1 MKIIVL
7 IVVQLLSLL
16 LYVNSNNNIGNINS
30 NTLTGSRI
38 KSYLKD
44 QDEAKLPWP
53 ATFFVNMLKKDNNSN
68 KYNNSILIIPK
79 SNSFINHPIVSKTID
94 FIKHYGSPI
103 LVWIRSHR
111 RTYAI
116 VGRAT
121 VFTLIGVFLLRKVSK
136 WYKGMAE
143 FELLLDQT
151 DYDYQ
156 SFGCILN
163 GIGGSLVSSI
173 NQTAVSEFKYT
184 YLYRRLSAALDSP
197 CFPQTMSEYCIQTG
211 RDIALLIGEV
221 DSRMRGRRNRLK
233 QAQNDEEQREEG
245 NNKMQSAGINL
256 HEQILLTG
264 MQRGIT
270 LLQVRQGDVF
280 LRLSRAELLKAAN
293 TVEDLLTLW
302 RASLATKTQSLRLP
316 LPRFLRKWD
325 MQSRGRYR
333 QRVRLGNSDN
343 NVTRY
348 RDDRHMYSNG
358 NGYTNGNSYSNGNGY
373 LGGHDSYEMNES
385 ENMVQGSF
393 GERDAFNSALPM
405 LEEIQRGLYAMV
417 GQIQMHLDSLQT
429 IQEQLVGL
437 DLLSTSSE
445 TAWNFMDDWVAES
458 LVTCSNSLALLLVV
472 EKIDG
477 TSKHFSITPEKKKIE
492 ELKEK
497 VITNTLISNS
507 TSSIQKDDTK
517 DIILVPAETPSS
529 SLHHGE
535 LPYSCSAFTLALLC
549 RLASYDDIAGV
560 QGCIK
565 LGEFLVPSDVETI
578 IEKCLIRSDSFAQAI
593 ESVGDDISSS
603 RPWDHVRS
611 SDLKASQNFTDTL
624 QEKLSRREGPDK
636 LWAREISY
644 THHRGKGNLL
654 APRSTNHNLVQI
666 LHTGEIGVPDERG
679 NAILIGFMNLS
690 DVPFCNGCSYTTRWS
705 FETVSI
711 NQDETS
717 ESIVLEDNAT
727 AYDTSK
733 KPSSFLNS
741 WWNMLFTRGTRS
753 ASTTPVSITNNT
765 TSGNNAVTKVS
776 VTLDVRCPTS
786 MYQSMITAGI
796 VRELK
801 LLVEHW
807 RVKATSIL
815 IEPAGWADLNK
826 QLPPGEAD
834 LLDSIGR
841 NSTDEYDNT
850 NINSYTKINTNTK
863 LQEQNKLKKITAQNR
878 RVGFFFRPEV
888 PKLNEIIGTVQ
899 RQVQGSGFN
908 NTKINSLDI
917 VPENSFVNMDTL
929 STELNKLRGQWRLG
943 ALVLRDLTKAPTH
956 FIDYL
961 ENSGLKKKSRRG
973 LSSILQFRLLF
984 RIVSWSGASVGALLA
999 ARNYND
1005 IAGATDA
1012 LMYHL
1017 KDFAE
1022 VF

>member
-1 MKIIVL
+1 MKI
-7 IVVQLLSLL
+7 LL
-16 LYVNSNNNIGNINS
+16 LLLILLYIIIYVNSNNNLINIISNS
-30 NTLTGSRI
+30 NSMSGLRI
-38 KSYLKD
+38 KSYTKD
-44 QDEAKLPWP
+44 QEEAKLPWP
-53 ATFFVNMLKKDNNSN
+53 ATFFVNMLKNDKNNNNNINSN
-68 KYNNSILIIPK
+68 SIIIPK
-79 SNSFINHPIVSKTID
+79 SNTFINHPIISKTID

-103 LVWIRSHR
+103 LIWLRSHK

-121 VFTLIGVFLLRKVSK
+121 VFTMIGVFLLRKISN

-197 CFPQTMSEYCIQTG
+197 CFPQTMSDYSIQTG

-233 QAQNDEEQREEG
+233 QAQNDDEQREEG
-245 NNKMQSAGINL
+245 NNKIQSVAVINL

-270 LLQVRQGDVF
+270 LLQVRQADAF

-325 MQSRGRYR
+325 MQSRGRYK
-333 QRVRLGNSDN
+333 QRVRYDDN
-343 NVTRY
+343 NGNVTRIGY
-348 RDDRHMYSNG
+348 KDERYMYSNG
-358 NGYTNGNSYSNGNGY
+358 NGYSNGNSYSNGNGY

-405 LEEIQRGLYAMV
+405 LEEIQRGLYAMA

-437 DLLSTSSE
+437 DLSTTSSNS
-445 TAWNFMDDWVAES
+445 AWNFMDDWVAEA

-477 TSKHFSITPEKKKIE
+477 TSKHFSIAPEKKKIE

-497 VITNTLISNS
+497 IVIDSNTLSENIKSNS
-507 TSSIQKDDTK
+507 K
-517 DIILVPAETPSS
+517 DIIDESKDIALVPSETPSS

-535 LPYSCSAFTLALLC
+535 LPYSCSALTLALLC

-560 QGCIK
+560 QGCIN
-565 LGEFLVPSDVETI
+565 LGEFLIPADVETVV
-578 IEKCLIRSDSFAQAI
+578 EKCLIRSDSFAQAI
-593 ESVGDDISSS
+593 ESVGDDVSSS

-624 QEKLSRREGPDK
+624 QEKLSRREEPDK

-666 LHTGEIGVPDERG
+666 LHTGEIGVPDQKG

-690 DVPFCNGCSYTTRWS
+690 EVPFCHGCTYTTRWS

-711 NQDETS
+711 KEDDHNS
-717 ESIVLEDNAT
+717 ESIVSIEDNT
-727 AYDTSK
+727 NINMQNE
-733 KPSSFLNS
+733 KPSSFLNTL
-741 WWNMLFTRGTRS
+741 WNVLLGRGNKNITIVPMK
-753 ASTTPVSITNNT
+753 TTNNN
-765 TSGNNAVTKVS
+765 SISANSNASNGMTKVS
-776 VTLDVRCPTS
+776 VTLDIRCPAS

-796 VRELK
+796 VRDLK
-801 LLVEHW
+801 TLVEHW
-807 RVKATSIL
+807 RAKATTIL
-815 IEPAGWADLNK
+815 VEPAGWADLNK

-834 LLDSIGR
+834 LLDSIGH
-841 NSTDEYDNT
+841 NSTDEYDST
-850 NINSYTKINTNTK
+850 STDINTKFDTTATRH
-863 LQEQNKLKKITAQNR
+863 EPNKLLKVSQQSRK
-878 RVGFFFRPEV
+878 VGFFFRPEV
-888 PKLNEIIGTVQ
+888 PKLNEIIVNVQ
-899 RQVQGSGFN
+899 RQVQGAAFN
-908 NTKINSLDI
+908 GSKMTNTLDI
-917 VPENSFVNMDTL
+917 PENNLVNMDTL
-929 STELNKLRGQWRLG
+929 STELSKLRGQWRLG
-943 ALVLRDLTKAPTH
+943 
-956 FIDYL
+956 
-961 ENSGLKKKSRRG
+961 
-973 LSSILQFRLLF
+973 
-984 RIVSWSGASVGALLA
+984 
-999 ARNYND
+999 
-1005 IAGATDA
+1005 
-1012 LMYHL
+1012 
-1017 KDFAE
+1017 
-1022 VF
+1022 